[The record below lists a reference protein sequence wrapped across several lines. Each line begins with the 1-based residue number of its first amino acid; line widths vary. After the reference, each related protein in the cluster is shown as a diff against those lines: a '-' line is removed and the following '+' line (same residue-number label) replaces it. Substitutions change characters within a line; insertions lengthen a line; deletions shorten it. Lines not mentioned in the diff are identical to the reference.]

1 MHLLLVLPLLLS
13 PLAVAAEHEHEH
25 AHTSLGRH
33 EHGVGELDVALEGG
47 ALELELRSPAA
58 NLLGFEH
65 APRSAEERRRIA
77 RLREQLGRPQAL
89 FVLPTAADC
98 RLADQQLDSPLFA
111 ATDHAHDE
119 HDEHD
124 EHGDAHSEIH
134 ARYRFDCRAP
144 AALDALELG
153 PLFARFP
160 ATLRLQV
167 QLIGPRGQQ
176 GGELSAGASRL
187 AL

>member
-13 PLAVAAEHEHEH
+13 PLTVAAEHEHEH

-65 APRSAEERRRIA
+65 APRSAEEHRQVA
-77 RLREQLGRPQAL
+77 RLREQLSQAQAL
-89 FVLPTAADC
+89 FDLPAAADC
-98 RLADQQLDSPLFA
+98 RLTAQQLDSPLFA
-111 ATDHAHDE
+111 TTDHA
-119 HDEHD
+119 HD

-134 ARYRFDCRAP
+134 ARYRFDCHAP
-144 AALDALELG
+144 AALDALDAA
-153 PLFARFP
+153 PLFRAFP
-160 ATLRLQV
+160 ATTRLQV

-176 GGELSAGASRL
+176 GGEMRAGASRL

>member
-1 MHLLLVLPLLLS
+1 MHLLLILPLLLS
-13 PLAVAAEHEHEH
+13 PLAVAGDHEH
-25 AHTSLGRH
+25 AHAQASLGRH

-47 ALELELRSPAA
+47 VLELELRSPAA

-65 APRSAEERRRIA
+65 APRSAEEHRQVA
-77 RLREQLGRPQAL
+77 RLREQLGQAQAL
-89 FVLPTAADC
+89 FDLPAAADC
-98 RLADQQLDSPLFA
+98 RLTAQQLDSPLFA
-111 ATDHAHDE
+111 TTDHA

-124 EHGDAHSEIH
+124 EHGDAHSEVH

-144 AALDALELG
+144 AALDALDAA
-153 PLFARFP
+153 PLFRAFP
-160 ATLRLQV
+160 ATIRLQV

-176 GGELSAGASRL
+176 GGELRAGASRL